1 MINTVEF
8 GHHLKENGFSL
19 FCGVPCSFLSSLMN
33 VAINTCDY
41 ISATNEGDAIAT
53 CAGASL
59 SGKKSV
65 MLMQNSGLGNAVSPI
80 TSLLKTFQIPVLIIV
95 SLRGDSD
102 ISDEPQ
108 HQLMGKITTDLLS
121 LMDIDHAI
129 LSDDITSAK
138 NQISLAN
145 NYIEQG
151 KPYAFVVKKG
161 TFEKEPLKQSQ
172 QAAIHPETTTE
183 FKTKYPVIGSR
194 TQALSTILN
203 FNDCAILSTTGK
215 TGRECFEINDSNN
228 QFYQIGSMGCVS
240 ALALGVAYSTPN
252 LPVIAIDGD
261 GAALMRLGSFA
272 TTGFYSPKNLC
283 HIVLDNGVH
292 DSTGG
297 QKTAAEAVNFIQL
310 AHSLNYTNVIGV
322 SSLAELNDAIS
333 NWKTKQV
340 LTFIYVRIKAG
351 SPSTLGR
358 PTVTPQDV
366 AKRFSA
372 FIKAYHD

>member
-1 MINTVEF
+1 MLNTVEF
-8 GHHLKENGFSL
+8 GQILKENGFSL

-95 SLRGDSD
+95 SLRGASD

-108 HQLMGKITTDLLS
+108 HQLMGKITTDLLT

-129 LSDDITSAK
+129 LSDDINSAK
-138 NQISLAN
+138 NQINLAN

-151 KPYAFVVKKG
+151 K
-161 TFEKEPLKQSQ
+161 QSQ
-172 QAAIHPETTTE
+172 QAAIHPQTTTE
-183 FKTKYPVIGSR
+183 FRTKYPVIGSR

-240 ALALGVAYSTPN
+240 ALALGVAYSKPN

-322 SSLAELNDAIS
+322 SSLAELNDAIA

-372 FIKAYHD
+372 FIKAHHD